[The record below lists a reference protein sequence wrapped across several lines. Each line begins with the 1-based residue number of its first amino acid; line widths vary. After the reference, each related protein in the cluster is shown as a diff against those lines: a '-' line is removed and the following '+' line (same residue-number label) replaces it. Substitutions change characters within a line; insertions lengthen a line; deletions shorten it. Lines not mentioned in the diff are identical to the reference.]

1 MNWFDDLSLRA
12 KLMVN
17 FALSGGL
24 LVAIIL
30 VCYVQINRMESATEE
45 LVDWAVPMMVN
56 AAALEEFR
64 MRYRI
69 RSLEFMLADN
79 GADRQKTQTSL
90 QEIDATLR
98 KKVEE
103 TRTLTTWEE
112 SKALLAEFERA
123 AAAYRDS
130 VMQAVALVNSGRRGE
145 AVQLQNTEWLRLAG
159 DVTKATKSLM
169 VYATGSVERM
179 GADSEAAAA
188 QAEQIA
194 IIGLVLGVV
203 LAALIALLVAR
214 RISAR
219 LEVAVAQANSIAAG
233 TLSFDEQ
240 HAPRAGADEVGHL
253 LQAMGRMRAALRDTI
268 GGVRHEATD
277 LSGAAENLGQVVSE
291 LEVSVDAQ
299 SREASNIAASVEQ
312 VTVSIGEVA
321 TRTNEASLA
330 AQESDAKARE
340 GSQVLDR
347 LEQDIVQVESVINT
361 AAEGIGSLA
370 EESKKISAIVGVIRE
385 IADQTNLLAL
395 NAAIEAARA
404 GEQGRGFAVVADE
417 VRKLAERTA
426 QSTGEITTMVDSIQ
440 HSTTQVVARIDEGVA
455 AVERSVGN
463 VREAGG
469 SIDALLQI
477 ANRVSQLI
485 GDIDLAL
492 REQSEASTI
501 VARSVEQIANS
512 SDEILSVTT
521 STSRQAEQLSEMAG
535 RLEADVSHFR
545 L

>member
-24 LVAIIL
+24 LVAVIL
-30 VCYVQINRMESATEE
+30 VCYVQINRMENATDE
-45 LVDWAVPMMVN
+45 LVNWAVPMMVN

-179 GADSEAAAA
+179 GADSEAAAV

-219 LEVAVAQANSIAAG
+219 LEVAVAQADSIAAG

-240 HAPRAGADEVGHL
+240 HVPRAGADEVGHL

-417 VRKLAERTA
+417 VRALAQRTHA
-426 QSTGEITTMVDSIQ
+426 STEEIEALIASLQEMSGKAATRMESSQRLTQDSVTLA
-440 HSTTQVVARIDEGVA
+440 SD
-455 AVERSVGN
+455 
-463 VREAGG
+463 AGG
-469 SIDALLQI
+469 ALQRIAQAVANIEQMNQQI
-477 ANRVSQLI
+477 AAAAEEQSVTAETISQNMVRVRDI
-485 GDIDLAL
+485 GVQTAAAGEQTAASSNELARLGVEL
-492 REQSEASTI
+492 RELVGQ
-501 VARSVEQIANS
+501 
-512 SDEILSVTT
+512 
-521 STSRQAEQLSEMAG
+521 
-535 RLEADVSHFR
+535 FR
-545 L
+545 R